1 MKFRFRRFPME
12 HGGVRSEAAIEANQ
26 HSLFGES
33 DDRIPSPPPPSLLPD
48 PDAIRRRLHTLLA
61 KAREAER
68 MPWDER
74 KARMWQI
81 VFPQMANWLPEEER
95 DQLRFE
101 FAQEFERLK
110 NAA

>member
-1 MKFRFRRFPME
+1 MKDERADLF
-12 HGGVRSEAAIEANQ
+12 GGGSGQ
-26 HSLFGES
+26 QSLFGEGEG
-33 DDRIPSPPPPSLLPD
+33 RIPNPAPPSHVPD
-48 PDAIRRRLHTLLA
+48 PDEIRRRLHALLG

-81 VFPQMANWLPEEER
+81 VFPQMANWLPEAER

-101 FAQEFERLK
+101 FAQEMERLK
-110 NAA
+110 KAA